1 MGKTIKRPNP
11 FARYEFEYLESYLEE
26 KARQGQILKKAGR
39 WVLTFEEDEPRE
51 IKYRMIPET
60 GIVDKEELESFEE
73 RGWKVVGKENGVFNT
88 MFTAIDSVFNNFACQ
103 FVDDEGYFLPEK
115 AINQNVDFTVD
126 TRNYSDTTV
135 SKITHITL
143 K

>member
-1 MGKTIKRPNP
+1 MMRFKPTLMYSTLDNGNYSGTITKINCSSDMRN
-11 FARYEFEYLESYLEE
+11 F
-26 KARQGQILKKAGR
+26 
-39 WVLTFEEDEPRE
+39 WVS
-51 IKYRMIPET
+51 IK
-60 GIVDKEELESFEE
+60 VD
-73 RGWKVVGKENGVFNT
+73 GKENGVFNT